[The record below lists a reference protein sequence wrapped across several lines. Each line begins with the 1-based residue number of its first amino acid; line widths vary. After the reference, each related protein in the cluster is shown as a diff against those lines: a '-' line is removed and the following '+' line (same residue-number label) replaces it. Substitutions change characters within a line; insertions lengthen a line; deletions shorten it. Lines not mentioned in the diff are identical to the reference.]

1 MTKDEIKKG
10 LECCCCNSDF
20 KNACRNCSYLTCPGC
35 NDTLCKDALTL
46 ITEQENEIERLRTT
60 LRQCNTELNNAL
72 ESLKSQCREI
82 GELKAENARLT
93 EKLKQV
99 LLAVDTVKEITAMCN
114 IDKQNAE
121 IERLKDDYAKLQ
133 ELFAQYQM
141 ASDKEIRAQIKQA
154 KIDVLNELKAKSYV
168 NDYCREVVEV
178 EKIDDLL
185 KENEQWRR

>member
-1 MTKDEIKKG
+1 MNKDDIKKA
-10 LECCCCNSDF
+10 LAYCASDSIADC
-20 KNACRNCSYLTCPGC
+20 KACPYADNGPFACSIRMY
-35 NDTLCKDALTL
+35 KDALDL
-46 ITEQENEIERLRTT
+46 ITEQEKEIERLRTT

-82 GELKAENARLT
+82 GELKAENDNLNRDYRKAFERL
-93 EKLKQV
+93 KAQ
-99 LLAVDTVKEITAMCN
+99 
-114 IDKQNAE
+114 QRE

-154 KIDVLNELKAKSYV
+154 KIDVLTELKKKTYV

-178 EKIDDLL
+178 EKIDQMIAEV
-185 KENEQWRR
+185 KE